1 MKKRIPTSIPHELRT
16 LKNVGPATLS
26 DLLMIGITRIDQLA
40 TADPETLFHL
50 LETKS
55 GHKQNI
61 CMLDL
66 FHAIIHEAQT
76 GERLP
81 WHYFSALRRKNP

>member
-1 MKKRIPTSIPHELRT
+1 MMQHPFIKELHDLRT
-16 LKNVGPATLS
+16 IHSVGPAILG
-26 DLLMIGITRIDQLA
+26 DLFFIGITSIDQLA
-40 TADPETLFHL
+40 KADAQTLFNL

-66 FHAIIHEAQT
+66 FHAIIHEART
-76 GERLP
+76 GNRLP
-81 WHYFSALRRKNP
+81 WHLFSAARRRNL